1 MAEQVKKAWYKK
13 WWVWVIAIL
22 VLAGI
27 GSAISGGG
35 SSSKES
41 AQNDANKEISI
52 TTNAPTPSPIVYDI
66 ELGSGNYTAGIDF
79 PAGTYDI
86 EAISG
91 NGNVSSDNM
100 YDGGLNAI
108 MGVKEDEMYQKSYSN
123 ISLPKDTVLSV
134 YGGVTI
140 KIHSDSASGEA
151 LTPREQPNTEEVELG
166 NGNFVAGTDF
176 PAGVYDIVAVS
187 GSGNVSSDNMFE
199 GGLNAIMGTKKSDLY
214 EKEYKNI
221 DLAEGVTLKVDGV
234 KIKLV
239 PSK

>member
-1 MAEQVKKAWYKK
+1 MPPAK
-13 WWVWVIAIL
+13 
-22 VLAGI
+22 
-27 GSAISGGG
+27 
-35 SSSKES
+35 
-41 AQNDANKEISI
+41 
-52 TTNAPTPSPIVYDI
+52 PSHR
-66 ELGSGNYTAGIDF
+66 G
-79 PAGTYDI
+79 
-86 EAISG
+86 
-91 NGNVSSDNM
+91 
-100 YDGGLNAI
+100 
-108 MGVKEDEMYQKSYSN
+108 K
-123 ISLPKDTVLSV
+123 
-134 YGGVTI
+134 
-140 KIHSDSASGEA
+140 
-151 LTPREQPNTEEVELG
+151 PNTEEVELG